1 MSNTLANQNT
11 EECALLM
18 QVLSLS
24 VGTNDTQHI
33 CQCLETATF
42 MIQSNP
48 CADESFGNGGFY
60 AYALGLCDRFKSD
73 SIYRKVYKLLQFTEQ
88 LDAKSLNQLAQEVMA
103 ISLFDHNQTSRC
115 AHEAFTKQLCQSE
128 VRRAQYGEIYM
139 QLLLE
144 RVLLIRVDDNMC
156 GWKEWAKYLELIVN
170 IVNVPS
176 TNSLLQAKVL
186 PLLQAIFQ
194 ENLLQ
199 RRNLDSYI
207 HMQIVQL
214 IMAACQNN
222 VMMQQHFTK
231 KMLMDVTTHFNHVL
245 EKGNEIQIE
254 TLIQC
259 MNILTLH
266 HLCILT
272 LPPKKESSLNA
283 WSPTGQDELEQA
295 LHRLLESGLMER
307 NHPQFHNIEERILQC
322 HDKYSTSSF
331 LPRHFP
337 TSRTFSSRK
346 SLSVI
351 QSMFKKPSYSKETN
365 LEHKRSDKFL
375 FDRASNA
382 NAVETCTC
390 STKIGGKRHRIPS
403 NQLHKRQSSTKFTSL
418 SKHPLF
424 YAVHKNRNIS
434 TSCPTL

>member
-1 MSNTLANQNT
+1 MKLFPFLHFKGTDILVVGQMSPKNYSFVSY
-11 EECALLM
+11 CGM
-18 QVLSLS
+18 VLNIFIFVFLQS
-24 VGTNDTQHI
+24 V
-33 CQCLETATF
+33 
-42 MIQSNP
+42 
-48 CADESFGNGGFY
+48 
-60 AYALGLCDRFKSD
+60 
-73 SIYRKVYKLLQFTEQ
+73 V
-88 LDAKSLNQLAQEVMA
+88 
-103 ISLFDHNQTSRC
+103 
-115 AHEAFTKQLCQSE
+115 
-128 VRRAQYGEIYM
+128 
-139 QLLLE
+139 
-144 RVLLIRVDDNMC
+144 
-156 GWKEWAKYLELIVN
+156 
-170 IVNVPS
+170 
-176 TNSLLQAKVL
+176 
-186 PLLQAIFQ
+186 
-194 ENLLQ
+194 
-199 RRNLDSYI
+199 
-207 HMQIVQL
+207 
-214 IMAACQNN
+214 
-222 VMMQQHFTK
+222 
-231 KMLMDVTTHFNHVL
+231 
-245 EKGNEIQIE
+245 
-254 TLIQC
+254 
-259 MNILTLH
+259 
-266 HLCILT
+266 CILT